1 VIGPDVLEADIYATA
16 GFAMGRKGIHFI
28 ERMPG
33 LEAYEIDALGMA
45 RMTSGLK
52 AYLPC

>member
-1 VIGPDVLEADIYATA
+1 
-16 GFAMGRKGIHFI
+16 MGCKGIHFI

-33 LEAYEIDALGMA
+33 LEGYEIDGFGTA

-52 AYLPC
+52 KYLPC